1 MAVFML
7 DDVAGNVEVVVFP
20 ETFGKHGSLIEADAM
35 LLVRGKLEK
44 DEESA
49 RIVATELL
57 PVSALTERTT
67 REVVIHLSC
76 ASQGRQTFEALA
88 ELLSRH
94 RGDRRVFLELLGV
107 KGAQG
112 ALRVK
117 VDVSQRV
124 RPSETLKAEV
134 ERICGAGSVE
144 LR

>member
-1 MAVFML
+1 MTI
-7 DDVAGNVEVVVFP
+7 P
-20 ETFGKHGSLIEADAM
+20 EASSQPARATKP
-35 LLVRGKLEK
+35 
-44 DEESA
+44 EE
-49 RIVATELL
+49 L
-57 PVSALTERTT
+57 
-67 REVVIHLSC
+67 
-76 ASQGRQTFEALA
+76 RQTFEALA